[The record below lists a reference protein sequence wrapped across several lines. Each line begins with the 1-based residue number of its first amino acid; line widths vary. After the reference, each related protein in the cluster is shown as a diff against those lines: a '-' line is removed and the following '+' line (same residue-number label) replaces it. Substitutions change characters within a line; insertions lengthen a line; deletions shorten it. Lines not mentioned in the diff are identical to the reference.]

1 MSAKLKVLELF
12 SGIGGMH
19 FACKEAERLSNHA
32 FSLEVVTAIDINTS
46 ANSVY
51 KHNFPRTNLRG
62 RNIQSFS
69 IEEINAM
76 SPDVILMSPPCQPFT
91 RTGLQKDIADAR
103 CTALSYLIETIPA
116 IPSLQYLLLENVKGF
131 EGSRSRDLITSMLT
145 RAGFRFQEFL
155 LSPTQFGVPN
165 SRMRY
170 YLIAKRTPAA
180 HSSEA
185 SFCFETSSE
194 LMTELPKLKSNTCN
208 PLHSHMT
215 LHSILDSTHPSDDL
229 YRRYLVSDKDLL
241 RRFHVFDIVNG
252 KASSTNCFTKA
263 YTHYAEGTG
272 SVLSNLGDMTQIEEI
287 IEKCKHLKQQIDN
300 SSTDETKAKKIKLD
314 VEDTETQFG
323 DEGER
328 EILDEMV
335 KDAQN
340 RVDLEKKTLD
350 EKLNTLNQD
359 DLVEKELLNENVNDT
374 LNKANSKDITTD
386 VTGTNQNEAKS
397 KQVTDI
403 ARTNESEAK
412 REDIVP
418 NVTGA
423 NQRDGSVTA
432 LGTNENAGNS
442 VTTTRTNQ
450 NEGNSVNTLLANQ
463 NEATLLQELKRL
475 NLRYFSPGEI
485 RKLMCFPDE
494 CRFPPDCSDKA
505 RYKLLGN
512 SINVHVVAYC
522 ICLMLCEPA
531 PMV

>member
-165 SRMRY
+165 SRTRY
-170 YLIAKRTPAA
+170 YLIAKRSPAA
-180 HSSEA
+180 LEA
-185 SFCFETSSE
+185 SFCFETSNE
-194 LMTELPKLKSNTCN
+194 LMTELPKLKSKTCN
-208 PLHSHMT
+208 PLLSRMT
-215 LHSILDSTHPSDDL
+215 LHSILDSTDPSDDL

-350 EKLNTLNQD
+350 EK
-359 DLVEKELLNENVNDT
+359 VNDT

-403 ARTNESEAK
+403 ARTNKSEAK
-412 REDIVP
+412 REDIAP

-423 NQRDGSVTA
+423 YQKDGSVTA
-432 LGTNENAGNS
+432 LGTNENAGNI

-450 NEGNSVNTLLANQ
+450 NEENGVNTLLANQ

-475 NLRYFSPGEI
+475 NLRYFSPDEI

-494 CRFPPDCSDKA
+494 CRFPSDCSDKA

>member
-1 MSAKLKVLELF
+1 MPHPDWLKLFLNKDQSLQEMYKLNDDSLLPF
-12 SGIGGMH
+12 LCQFLSR
-19 FACKEAERLSNHA
+19 ASQSEWNLLCERLSTSECLVVVNAVRVLIQLVESRTHA
-32 FSLEVVTAIDINTS
+32 PCTVEPYVNCLHQTMICFIN
-46 ANSVY
+46 VL
-51 KHNFPRTNLRG
+51 KTN
-62 RNIQSFS
+62 
-69 IEEINAM
+69 
-76 SPDVILMSPPCQPFT
+76 
-91 RTGLQKDIADAR
+91 
-103 CTALSYLIETIPA
+103 
-116 IPSLQYLLLENVKGF
+116 
-131 EGSRSRDLITSMLT
+131 

-165 SRMRY
+165 SRTRY
-170 YLIAKRTPAA
+170 YLIAKRSPAA

-194 LMTELPKLKSNTCN
+194 LMTELPKLKANTCN
-208 PLHSHMT
+208 PLLSRMT
-215 LHSILDSTHPSDDL
+215 LHGILDSTHPSGDL

-241 RRFHVFDIVNG
+241 RRFHVFDIVNR

-340 RVDLEKKTLD
+340 RVNLEKKTLD
-350 EKLNTLNQD
+350 EKVNDTLNQD
-359 DLVEKELLNENVNDT
+359 DLVEKELLNEKVNDT
-374 LNKANSKDITTD
+374 LNKANSKDITTN

-397 KQVTDI
+397 KHVTEI
-403 ARTNESEAK
+403 ARTNEREAK
-412 REDIVP
+412 REDISP

-423 NQRDGSVTA
+423 NQRDGSVNA

-450 NEGNSVNTLLANQ
+450 NEESSVNTLETNQ

-475 NLRYFSPGEI
+475 NLRYFSPDEI

-494 CRFPPDCSDKA
+494 CRFPPDCSDKS